1 MASQHR
7 RRRWREE
14 KPPPQSRERRPA
26 GDRTAAL
33 KKVYGNSN
41 RPLNGCSPLLPQARC
56 APPRAG
62 GTP

>member
-7 RRRWREE
+7 RRWGEE

-41 RPLNGCSPLLPQARC
+41 KPLISCSSLSPQARF

-62 GTP
+62 GAP